1 LQIHTFSL
9 QLGLDEI
16 QNLGMWHRRGR
27 HFQHYIRRMGRHGQG
42 RNSKN
47 GKRFFEH
54 GVLTN
59 EKDQPRQL
67 LGFLL
72 MGLNQDGASLALFGI
87 SLKENKEIWL

>member
-1 LQIHTFSL
+1 MVF
-9 QLGLDEI
+9 
-16 QNLGMWHRRGR
+16 
-27 HFQHYIRRMGRHGQG
+27 
-42 RNSKN
+42 
-47 GKRFFEH
+47 
-54 GVLTN
+54 LTN